1 MQNPYLNQEEIVQE
15 FLRTIAV
22 QLDEQHEFSPED
34 LERLA
39 TGFIMAAMPKIVR
52 TEREMCIEFVRS
64 LNTHVA
70 DKLQEVRG
78 PL

>member
-1 MQNPYLNQEEIVQE
+1 MNNPYLNQDEVVET

-22 QLDEQHEFSPED
+22 HLEENHDFTPED
-34 LERLA
+34 LEKIA

-52 TEREMCIEFVRS
+52 TERDMCIKFVRS